1 MKRALILLVA
11 LAWAALSGNA
21 ARAANEDLHITIP
34 ANALF
39 FLPLYVASD
48 KGFFKDVGIEME
60 TIITQG
66 DGPDIDALISGSVQF
81 TISTP
86 NRLMTAYQQGKPLLG
101 VMQIMNRIGIQCF
114 IGKDTAERVGFR
126 PDLPIADRLS
136 KLKGLTIAGTRPG
149 AFTYLL
155 GIDYLKRAHLTPQVD
170 AKVIGI
176 GTAAGMIAAVE
187 NGGAD
192 VGCFGSPVIETA
204 VARGTSL
211 PFINNTQG
219 EDDTFKDFLFELVYV
234 MPDYAKRNPDTVRKV
249 LAALVR
255 ANVWIATSGL
265 DEVAGVARKHF
276 TGLDDDVLMASIGSL
291 RPAFSQDPRMTNDAF
306 AAAAEFLRRTDT
318 LKGDVP
324 FAKVTD
330 NSYLPE

>member
-1 MKRALILLVA
+1 MMMRSAAFLSVFAFNLALGGMA
-11 LAWAALSGNA
+11 M
-21 ARAANEDLHITIP
+21 AANKPLKVTIP

-39 FLPLYVASD
+39 FMPLFVATD
-48 KGFFKDVGIEME
+48 NGYFKDAGIDME

-66 DGPDIDALISGSVQF
+66 DGPDIDALISGSVEF

-101 VMQIMNRIGIQCF
+101 IMQIMNRMGIQCF
-114 IGKDTAERVGFR
+114 IGKESAERVGFT
-126 PDLPIADRLS
+126 PSLPIADRLS

-155 GIDYLKRAHLTPQVD
+155 GVDYLKRANLTPQVD

-204 VARGTSL
+204 VSRGKSL
-211 PFINNTQG
+211 AFINNTEG
-219 EDDTFKDFLFELVYV
+219 EDPAFKDFLFELVYV
-234 MPDYAKRNPDTVRKV
+234 MPDYAKREPETVKTV

-255 ANVWIATSGL
+255 ANTWLRTAS
-265 DEVAGVARKHF
+265 
-276 TGLDDDVLMASIGSL
+276 LDDMRSSRASTS
-291 RPAFSQDPRMTNDAF
+291 RVSATMS
-306 AAAAEFLRRTDT
+306 
-318 LKGDVP
+318 
-324 FAKVTD
+324 
-330 NSYLPE
+330 